1 METPEANAPLVRITE
16 MESGQLLAVAT
27 LVAAVLFGVA
37 GVIGALG
44 YLVAVARAK

>member
-1 METPEANAPLVRITE
+1 METSEASAPLARISQ
-16 MESGQLLAVAT
+16 MESGQILAVAT

-44 YLVAVARAK
+44 YLVAVSRSR